1 MPQTP
6 SKFCLT
12 RADEG
17 EFLPLT
23 GLRDWLKIRDL
34 GLRNATGGQ
43 YDAWITRAAQL
54 DGSTGR
60 HYHNYDFQIMFI
72 TQGWVKMYYEGE
84 GEGEFTLRA
93 GDFVYHPKQH
103 VHDFM
108 EYSPDIEIFELTS
121 PAHHHSIDV

>member
-1 MPQTP
+1 MSQTQT
-6 SKFCLT
+6 KFYLT

-17 EFLPLT
+17 EFAPMT

-34 GLRNATGGQ
+34 GLSEATGGQ
-43 YDAWITRAAQL
+43 YDAWITRAVEL
-54 DGSTGR
+54 GGSTGR
-60 HYHNYDFQIMFI
+60 HYHNYDFQIMFV

-84 GEGEFTLRA
+84 GEFILRA
-93 GDFVYHPKQH
+93 GDFVYHPKGH

-108 EYSPDIEIFELTS
+108 EHSEDIELLEMAS